1 MLYTKLRILSGVAV
15 ILLFGLHPA
24 QAEPVALEDNLL
36 NQVTAGNAQQGRGV
50 IVGNSST
57 SVIHSTT
64 GIILSGEAQGIAR
77 GLNLVN
83 SAESAVAN
91 TINIWEGNTVTI
103 TVEDGDSKPVLEVNQ
118 VNQVTQTQVQ
128 SATLSGYSRPEAEST
143 EILRRSQNETSLS
156 KIVNSNN
163 TTNIFEEDKVSSTV
177 SSTSVNT
184 RTKFNIGDKFFF
196 EGNLGQGV
204 AVAGSADIE
213 IEGGSAD
220 VALMIGGGITV
231 AADTANATGDIDF
244 LGFDFGDTGA
254 AAGIRAEGSI
264 SLLVSLELPNME
276 IELSGAGCGVVMG
289 SCDASSLH
297 TEFTQTRTDNSTLD
311 VVENHQAGD
320 SDFST
325 EQISIFRSSFTLGS
339 AQAEY
344 IVVDDSSLT
353 LNSEV
358 VLELTD
364 SAQKEVEG
372 MNIVNAI
379 GSNVANATNISRAA
393 HFKSLRSTLVLNQFN
408 TVQHGH

>member
-1 MLYTKLRILSGVAV
+1 
-15 ILLFGLHPA
+15 
-24 QAEPVALEDNLL
+24 
-36 NQVTAGNAQQGRGV
+36 
-50 IVGNSST
+50 
-57 SVIHSTT
+57 
-64 GIILSGEAQGIAR
+64 
-77 GLNLVN
+77 
-83 SAESAVAN
+83 
-91 TINIWEGNTVTI
+91 
-103 TVEDGDSKPVLEVNQ
+103 
-118 VNQVTQTQVQ
+118 
-128 SATLSGYSRPEAEST
+128 
-143 EILRRSQNETSLS
+143 
-156 KIVNSNN
+156 
-163 TTNIFEEDKVSSTV
+163 
-177 SSTSVNT
+177 
-184 RTKFNIGDKFFF
+184 
-196 EGNLGQGV
+196 
-204 AVAGSADIE
+204 
-213 IEGGSAD
+213 
-220 VALMIGGGITV
+220 
-231 AADTANATGDIDF
+231 
-244 LGFDFGDTGA
+244 
-254 AAGIRAEGSI
+254 
-264 SLLVSLELPNME
+264 ME

-358 VLELTD
+358 VLEFTD

-379 GSNVANATNISRAA
+379 GSNVANATNIFRAA

>member
-1 MLYTKLRILSGVAV
+1 KLRILSAAAV

-50 IVGNSST
+50 VVGNSST
-57 SVIHSTT
+57 SVFHSTT
-64 GIILSGEAQGIAR
+64 GISLSGEAQGIAR

-103 TVEDGDSKPVLEVNQ
+103 TVEDGNSKPVLEVNQ

-128 SATLSGYSRPEAEST
+128 SATLSGYSRPEAELT
-143 EILRRSQNETSLS
+143 EIQRHTNSESHLS
-156 KIVNSNN
+156 RTVDSNS
-163 TTNIFEEDKVSSTV
+163 TTNIFEEETLATTISSA
-177 SSTSVNT
+177 SVNT
-184 RTKFNIGDKFFF
+184 RTRFNLGDNFFF

-204 AVAGSADIE
+204 AVGGFADIE

-231 AADTANATGDIDF
+231 EADTGDIDF
-244 LGFDFGDTGA
+244 LGFDFGETGA

-297 TEFTQTRTDNSTLD
+297 TEITQTRTDNSTLD

-320 SDFST
+320 SDFSI

-408 TVQHGH
+408 TVQHGQ

>member
-1 MLYTKLRILSGVAV
+1 MLYTKLRILSAAAV

-156 KIVNSNN
+156 KIVNSNI
-163 TTNIFEEDKVSSTV
+163 TTNIFEEDKDSSTV
-177 SSTSVNT
+177 SSASVNT

-196 EGNLGQGV
+196 EGNLGQGI
-204 AVAGSADIE
+204 AVAGSADIDMD
-213 IEGGSAD
+213 GGHVDLAL
-220 VALMIGGGITV
+220 VAGGGISV
-231 AADTANATGDIDF
+231 SSITGKIEVGG
-244 LGFDFGDTGA
+244 LEFGDTRIE
-254 AAGIRAEGSI
+254 AGITAEAQI
-264 SLLVSLELPNME
+264 SLVTEIKLPKMK
-276 IELSGAGCGVVMG
+276 IVLDGVGCAVVMG

>member
-1 MLYTKLRILSGVAV
+1 MLYTKMRILSAAAV

-50 IVGNSST
+50 VVGNSST

-64 GIILSGEAQGIAR
+64 GISLSGEAQGIAR

-143 EILRRSQNETSLS
+143 EILRRSQNETSVS
-156 KIVNSNN
+156 KIVNSNI

-177 SSTSVNT
+177 SSASVNT

-204 AVAGSADIE
+204 AVAGSADIDLD
-213 IEGGSAD
+213 GGHVD
-220 VALMIGGGITV
+220 LALVVGGGVSAGINIGDINV
-231 AADTANATGDIDF
+231 EGLDFGATGIK
-244 LGFDFGDTGA
+244 
-254 AAGIRAEGSI
+254 AGITAGITAEAQI
-264 SLLVSLELPNME
+264 SLVTEIKLPKMK
-276 IELSGAGCGVVMG
+276 IVLSGAGCGVVMG
-289 SCDASSLH
+289 SCDVSSLH

-408 TVQHGH
+408 TVQHGY

>member
-1 MLYTKLRILSGVAV
+1 MV
-15 ILLFGLHPA
+15 
-24 QAEPVALEDNLL
+24 
-36 NQVTAGNAQQGRGV
+36 
-50 IVGNSST
+50 VGNSST

-128 SATLSGYSRPEAEST
+128 SATLSGYSRPEAELT
-143 EILRRSQNETSLS
+143 EVQRHTNSESHLS
-156 KIVNSNN
+156 RIVDSNS
-163 TTNIFEEDKVSSTV
+163 TTNILEEETLASTTSSA
-177 SSTSVNT
+177 SVNT
-184 RTKFNIGDKFFF
+184 RTRFNLGDNFFF
-196 EGNLGQGV
+196 EANLGQGV
-204 AVAGSADIE
+204 AVGGSADIE
-213 IEGGSAD
+213 IEGGSAN

-231 AADTANATGDIDF
+231 AADTGDIDF
-244 LGFDFGDTGA
+244 LGFDLGDTGA

-358 VLELTD
+358 VLEFTD
-364 SAQKEVEG
+364 SAQKEV
-372 MNIVNAI
+372 
-379 GSNVANATNISRAA
+379 
-393 HFKSLRSTLVLNQFN
+393 
-408 TVQHGH
+408 